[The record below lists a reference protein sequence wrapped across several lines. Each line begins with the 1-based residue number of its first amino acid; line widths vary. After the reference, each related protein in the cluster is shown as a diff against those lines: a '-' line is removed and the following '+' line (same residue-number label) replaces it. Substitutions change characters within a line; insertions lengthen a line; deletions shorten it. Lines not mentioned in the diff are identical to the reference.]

1 MARVSK
7 AFIRGMSECLPSA
20 FKHDSKRSLFIWF
33 YRLIFAP
40 VALILSPK
48 YLLKMKRR
56 GDYEGAIAMRMGIG
70 VEEWPRIKG
79 KWRIWIQAVSLG
91 EMLAIEKLIRVLAGR
106 PNTEILLTTTT
117 STGLELAR
125 EKYSDLCD
133 RITYFPMDFWP
144 FSRKFWKRMRPDLAI
159 CAETELWP
167 EHMKQ
172 ASLAGVPMV
181 LINGRLSDKSFRYA
195 RPLSFLFRRHLR
207 CIDQVLA
214 ISEHDA
220 DRFRKIGLP
229 PERIYV
235 AGNLKVDV
243 DIGECFDAR
252 ERAQLKQ
259 TLGLGNGF
267 VLLGSSTWPGEE
279 AALLRALSVLRES
292 LPDCRLM
299 MVPRH
304 CERRGEV
311 RDLLEKEAS
320 DFRWHFK
327 SEGPTET
334 EVDILVGDT
343 SGELRALT
351 QLADLAFVGKSLPP
365 HTEGQTPIEC
375 VLLGVPLLFGPGM
388 SNFRSVRD
396 GMLESGAAE
405 LVQDEEALISRIL
418 ALAVDGHA
426 LEAQSKRQREWAENS
441 QGSLERTLKALER
454 LLDVKARS

>member
-1 MARVSK
+1 M
-7 AFIRGMSECLPSA
+7 
-20 FKHDSKRSLFIWF
+20 FIWF

-40 VALILSPK
+40 IALILSPK

-56 GDYEGAIAMRMGIG
+56 GDYQGAIAMRMGIG
-70 VEEWPRIKG
+70 VEEWPRTEG
-79 KWRIWIQAVSLG
+79 KRRIWIQAVSLG
-91 EMLAIEKLIRVLAGR
+91 EILVIERFIRELAAR
-106 PNTEILLTTTT
+106 PDTEILLTTTT
-117 STGLELAR
+117 STGLKMAR

-144 FSRKFWKRMRPDLAI
+144 FSKRFWKRMRPDLAI

-172 ASLAGVPMV
+172 ASLVGSPMV

-195 RPLSFLFRRHLR
+195 RRLSFLFGRHLR

-220 DRFRKIGLP
+220 ARFREIGIP
-229 PERIYV
+229 AERV
-235 AGNLKVDV
+235 SVTGNLKVDV
-243 DIGECFDAR
+243 DIDERFDER
-252 ERAQLKQ
+252 ERAHLKQ
-259 TLGLGNGF
+259 SLGLGDGF

-279 AALLRALSVLRES
+279 ATLLRALRALRES
-292 LPDCRLM
+292 LPDSRLM
-299 MVPRH
+299 LVPRH
-304 CERRGEV
+304 AERRGEI
-311 RDLLEKEAS
+311 RDMLVKEAS
-320 DFRWHFK
+320 DLRWHFK
-327 SEGPTET
+327 SEGPPET

-351 QLADLAFVGKSLPP
+351 QLADLAFIGKSLPP
-365 HTEGQTPIEC
+365 HREGQTPIEC
-375 VLLGVPLLFGPGM
+375 GLLGVPLLFGPGM

-418 ALAVDGHA
+418 SLAVDGPA
-426 LEAQSKRQREWAENS
+426 LEALSNRQRDWAENS
-441 QGSLERTLKALER
+441 RGSLERTLEALGHF
-454 LLDVKARS
+454 L

>member
-1 MARVSK
+1 
-7 AFIRGMSECLPSA
+7 MSESLPSA
-20 FKHDSKRSLFIWF
+20 FKRDSKRSLFIWF

-70 VEEWPRIKG
+70 VEEWPRTEG
-79 KWRIWIQAVSLG
+79 KQRIWIQAVSLG
-91 EMLAIEKLIRVLAGR
+91 EMLVIEKLIRELASK

-117 STGLELAR
+117 STGLKLAR

-133 RITYFPMDFWP
+133 RITYFPMDFWQ

-172 ASLAGVPMV
+172 ASLAGAPMV

-195 RPLSFLFRRHLR
+195 RRLSFLFRRHLR
-207 CIDQVLA
+207 CIDRVLA

-220 DRFRKIGLP
+220 ERFREIGLP
-229 PERIYV
+229 PERISV
-235 AGNLKVDV
+235 MGNLKVDV
-243 DIGECFDAR
+243 DIGERFDAR

-259 TLGLGNGF
+259 NLGLGDGF

-279 AALLRALSVLRES
+279 AALLRALRALRES

-304 CERRGEV
+304 SERRGEV

-327 SEGPTET
+327 SEGPPET

-375 VLLGVPLLFGPGM
+375 GLLGVPLLFGPGM
-388 SNFRSVRD
+388 SNFRSVRN

-418 ALAVDGHA
+418 ALAVDVHA
-426 LEAQSKRQREWAENS
+426 LEAQSKRQRMWAENS

-454 LLDVKARS
+454 LLDAGARPSP

>member
-1 MARVSK
+1 
-7 AFIRGMSECLPSA
+7 MSECLPSA
-20 FKHDSKRSLFIWF
+20 FKRDSKQSLFIWF

-70 VEEWPRIKG
+70 VEEWPRTEG
-79 KWRIWIQAVSLG
+79 KQRIWIQAVSLG
-91 EMLAIEKLIRVLAGR
+91 EMLVIEKLIRELAR
-106 PNTEILLTTTT
+106 KPNTEIILTTTT
-117 STGLELAR
+117 STGLKLAR
-125 EKYSDLCD
+125 EKYSDLCE
-133 RITYFPMDFWP
+133 RIAYFPMDFWP
-144 FSRKFWKRMRPDLAI
+144 FSRKFWKRMHPDLAI

-172 ASLAGVPMV
+172 ASLAGAPMV
-181 LINGRLSDKSFRYA
+181 VINGRLSDKSFRFA
-195 RPLSFLFRRHLR
+195 RRLSFLFRRHLR
-207 CIDQVLA
+207 CIDRVLA

-229 PERIYV
+229 PGRISV
-235 AGNLKVDV
+235 LGNLKVDV
-243 DIGECFDAR
+243 DIGERLDAR
-252 ERAQLKQ
+252 ERAQSKL
-259 TLGLGNGF
+259 TLGLGDGF

-279 AALLRALSVLRES
+279 AALLRALRALGGS

-299 MVPRH
+299 IVPRH
-304 CERRGEV
+304 AERRGEI

-320 DFRWHFK
+320 DLRWHFK
-327 SEGPTET
+327 SEGPPQT

-375 VLLGVPLLFGPGM
+375 GLLGVPLLFGPGM
-388 SNFRSVRD
+388 SNFRSVLD
-396 GMLESGAAE
+396 GMLELGAAE

-426 LEAQSKRQREWAENS
+426 LEAQSKRQREWAENN
-441 QGSLERTLKALER
+441 QGSLERTLNAIDR
-454 LLDVKARS
+454 LLDAGGRPAP